1 MYSKAALD
9 AVMRRR
15 PSVAKM
21 PVAYCRVWSPAQ
33 KPDLKNQRRVLEEF
47 CAARGLANVAF
58 VEEVG
63 GGLNLKRRKFL
74 ALMDRIEAAQVSHL
88 TIAH

>member
-1 MYSKAALD
+1 MYSKPALEEC
-9 AVMRRR
+9 MQRT

-21 PVAYCRVWSPAQ
+21 PVAYCRVSSPAQ
-33 KPDLKNQRRVLEEF
+33 KPELKKQRRGLEEF
-47 CAARGLANVAF
+47 CAARGLANVEF

-63 GGLNLKRRKFL
+63 GGLNLKRRKFP

-88 TIAH
+88 IIAH